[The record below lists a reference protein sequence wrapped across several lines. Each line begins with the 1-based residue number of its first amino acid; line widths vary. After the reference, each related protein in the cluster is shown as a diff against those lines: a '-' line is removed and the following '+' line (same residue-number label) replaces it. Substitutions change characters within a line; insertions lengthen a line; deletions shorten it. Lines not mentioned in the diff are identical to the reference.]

1 MMHGSI
7 YSKIEQK
14 PFSHAF
20 GAVLSPGVTDF
31 RGPFAYIIIVV
42 DRLNNPDC
50 SIHSHLTG
58 NRMVIELLEHPIPIL
73 V

>member
-1 MMHGSI
+1 MHGSI
-7 YSKIEQK
+7 YSKVEQK

-20 GAVLSPGVTDF
+20 SAVLSPGVTDF

-42 DRLNNPDC
+42 DRLNNLNC
-50 SIHSHLTG
+50 SIYSYLTG
-58 NRMVIELLEHPIPIL
+58 NRTVIELLEYPIPIL